1 MKEVIKK
8 EESEL
13 IKMVRE
19 NNPSFE
25 DFKIVKRFK
34 NNHIKTFREITLL
47 IRVQRDEVEKFFYVF
62 FIEARSNRALSYA
75 GKQRVVQPKVNKD
88 GKYTIPNRQRRVDTE
103 KGQKAIEF
111 INQEHPLTADEGSF
125 VKKVILRKFPNL
137 NRYIIV
143 IRSNRLVMKFVVFEY
158 KSEEKGIKIVDVE
171 ESQVK
176 DKVPVSPAE
185 KEITEA
191 INEVAICTMES
202 LIEEEEVEEE
212 IEEEIEEVLE

>member
-1 MKEVIKK
+1 M
-8 EESEL
+8 
-13 IKMVRE
+13 
-19 NNPSFE
+19 
-25 DFKIVKRFK
+25 
-34 NNHIKTFREITLL
+34 
-47 IRVQRDEVEKFFYVF
+47 
-62 FIEARSNRALSYA
+62 
-75 GKQRVVQPKVNKD
+75 
-88 GKYTIPNRQRRVDTE
+88 
-103 KGQKAIEF
+103 
-111 INQEHPLTADEGSF
+111 
-125 VKKVILRKFPNL
+125 KKVILRKFPNL